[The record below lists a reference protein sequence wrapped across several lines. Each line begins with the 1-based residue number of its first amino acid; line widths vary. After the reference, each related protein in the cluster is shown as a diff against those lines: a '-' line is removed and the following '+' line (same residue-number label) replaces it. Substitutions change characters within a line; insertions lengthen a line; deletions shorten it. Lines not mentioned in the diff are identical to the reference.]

1 MQGPVIST
9 AELSQFSLFKNM
21 SPDEVNAVKGYIHC
35 RNYPQKTQ
43 LITESDP
50 SQCLYFILSGCVKV
64 FLDDDSG
71 KEIIVNQHHKNEF
84 FGELGLIQNI
94 PRTAS
99 VVTSTETRLG
109 IMTAQ
114 DFKNCLLNHP
124 ALAMNLINSLV
135 TRLIN
140 ATETIRQL
148 GLMDVY
154 GRIAVTFFN
163 MSVEKGDIRV
173 INEKLTQQSI
183 ASLVGASREMV
194 ARILK
199 DLKTGG
205 YITID
210 KGIISI
216 LKPLPQNW

>member
-1 MQGPVIST
+1 MQRPVISAT
-9 AELSQFSLFKNM
+9 ELRLFSLFDGVSN
-21 SPDEVNAVKGYIHC
+21 DEIKSITSYIHI

-43 LITESDP
+43 IITESDP
-50 SQCLYFILSGCVKV
+50 SQCLYFILSGSVKV
-64 FLDDDSG
+64 FLDDNNG
-71 KEIIVNQHHKNEF
+71 KEIIVNQHHKHEF
-84 FGELGLIQNI
+84 FGELGLMQNI

-114 DFKNCLLNHP
+114 DFKNCLFNHP
-124 ALAMNLINSLV
+124 ALAMNLINNLV

>member
-1 MQGPVIST
+1 
-9 AELSQFSLFKNM
+9 
-21 SPDEVNAVKGYIHC
+21 
-35 RNYPQKTQ
+35 
-43 LITESDP
+43 
-50 SQCLYFILSGCVKV
+50 
-64 FLDDDSG
+64 
-71 KEIIVNQHHKNEF
+71 
-84 FGELGLIQNI
+84 
-94 PRTAS
+94 
-99 VVTSTETRLG
+99 
-109 IMTAQ
+109 
-114 DFKNCLLNHP
+114 
-124 ALAMNLINSLV
+124 
-135 TRLIN
+135 
-140 ATETIRQL
+140 
-148 GLMDVY
+148 MDVY